1 MTDEG
6 DGFGRKVHEVFCELE
21 RRAEAELRESGAS
34 VAALQFAYTIDA
46 RYVGQNFELPVLTE
60 LSDAHL
66 REQFRARFHEEHR
79 KVYGFVRET
88 SVL

>member
-46 RYVGQNFELPVLTE
+46 R
-60 LSDAHL
+60 
-66 REQFRARFHEEHR
+66 
-79 KVYGFVRET
+79 
-88 SVL
+88 